1 MLLRYS
7 IMCNLFLLLQ
17 STRNDMGIFN
27 KMRNET
33 NSFVA
38 MRIKRNLFID
48 RREENE
54 EEENY
59 KVGFFS
65 CDLFEIIIMSL
76 LLRHTLRDVLKDLK
90 RNWWEFLFFLDWR
103 ILRRFWREVVAVVK
117 KIEIC
122 NSLNWLF
129 TNSFGICLIGFS
141 AELVS

>member
-1 MLLRYS
+1 
-7 IMCNLFLLLQ
+7 
-17 STRNDMGIFN
+17 MGIFN

-90 RNWWEFLFFLDWR
+90 RN
-103 ILRRFWREVVAVVK
+103 
-117 KIEIC
+117 
-122 NSLNWLF
+122 
-129 TNSFGICLIGFS
+129 
-141 AELVS
+141 